1 MNSLLPLLLAFG
13 IGVIAGLR
21 AMTAPAV
28 TAWAALLGRL
38 NLSGTALAFMGSKW
52 TVVVFTLAALAELVT
67 DQLPKTP
74 PRTEPGPL
82 VARIVM
88 GGVSGVCIAVAGG
101 HSMWLGAVLGA
112 VGAVAGT
119 FAGYKARVGLVQS
132 LNVPDFAIALPEDL
146 VAIGLGWLL
155 VTRF

>member
-1 MNSLLPLLLAFG
+1 MGPQQETLAMNSPLPLLLAFG

-88 GGVSGVCIAVAGG
+88 GGLSGACIAVAGVA
-101 HSMWLGAVLGA
+101 HPYTRLRRAFKQVHALLDVTSKRAAMSRAAYWLERLAQRIA
-112 VGAVAGT
+112 AG
-119 FAGYKARVGLVQS
+119 
-132 LNVPDFAIALPEDL
+132 I
-146 VAIGLGWLL
+146 LL
-155 VTRF
+155 CT